1 LTPIWATP
9 QLDALGSTQ
18 REIVR
23 EGRALVARAKRSSP
37 GFPGLVGYLNLR
49 GTVAV
54 RLSNKSRFSALYVWE
69 RHSPT
74 LLWVLSSGTD
84 VNGCEAAA
92 DLAGDVA
99 LEDTEQHTGTC
110 TRGRSCPSA
119 VDNSV
124 TRRSNGRS
132 KIEVSRDVFWTGLE
146 IVRLF
151 YSGPRK
157 APGQSVSSRE
167 CSFERGDIQRG

>member
-1 LTPIWATP
+1 
-9 QLDALGSTQ
+9 
-18 REIVR
+18 
-23 EGRALVARAKRSSP
+23 
-37 GFPGLVGYLNLR
+37 VGYLNLR

-54 RLSNKSRFSALYVWE
+54 RLSNKSRFSALYLWE

-74 LLWVLSSGTD
+74 LLWVLSSGND

-110 TRGRSCPSA
+110 TKGRSCPSA

-132 KIEVSRDVFWTGLE
+132 EIEVSRDVFWTGLE
-146 IVRLF
+146 IVRLR
-151 YSGPRK
+151 YSGPWK
-157 APGQSVSSRE
+157 APGQSARNDLRIGIGFRFGFSIAYGFGCSRH
-167 CSFERGDIQRG
+167 SVWWRRAISR